1 MEHRRSSTA
10 GGKRKTGLSNN
21 QAQEIMSLTSTI
33 AQRYRLATVMGKQF
47 DGRRDMYHILGYP
60 LQIDFLKYME
70 KYTRQDICG
79 RIVDLPANDTW
90 RRPPVIKDG
99 DEDSS
104 QPDPKSPFLLGLK
117 YLVSRRQLWHYLQRL
132 DRLTGIGRYGVLM
145 IGTTGIDPLDKPV
158 LNNSLKT
165 HTDVIYFSVFS
176 EGSSTITNLV
186 DDPHNE
192 RFGLPESY
200 TLQMGTGL
208 KSETVHW
215 SRTLHVVEDPLED
228 EIYGRP
234 RLERVFN
241 RLEDLLKLIGGGSEA
256 TWKNMDRGLHADV
269 REGFV
274 AEEDDQSAMQDEI
287 EDYING
293 LQRFIRTQGVD
304 IKPLGSDVVDP
315 TGLFGAIIGLI
326 AAAADIP
333 QRILLGSERGEL
345 ASSQDQATW
354 GGRIASRQTSFAEPF
369 ILRPLIDRLIAY
381 GVLPAPKSG
390 SYQVKWLS
398 LFEMSD
404 KEKAETAEKIANAV
418 AKIAPAGATDLVIG
432 PDEFRER
439 VMGWP
444 KREIE
449 ASLLNQEDEIPED
462 LNNDPGNPDK
472 TGQGA

>member
-1 MEHRRSSTA
+1 
-10 GGKRKTGLSNN
+10 
-21 QAQEIMSLTSTI
+21 
-33 AQRYRLATVMGKQF
+33 
-47 DGRRDMYHILGYP
+47 
-60 LQIDFLKYME
+60 
-70 KYTRQDICG
+70 
-79 RIVDLPANDTW
+79 
-90 RRPPVIKDG
+90 
-99 DEDSS
+99 
-104 QPDPKSPFLLGLK
+104 
-117 YLVSRRQLWHYLQRL
+117 
-132 DRLTGIGRYGVLM
+132 M
-145 IGTTGIDPLDKPV
+145 IGTTGIDPLDKPI

-176 EGSSTITNLV
+176 EGSATVNTLV
-186 DDPHNE
+186 QDPHNE

-274 AEEDDQSAMQDEI
+274 AEEDDQNAMQDEI

-293 LQRFIRTQGVD
+293 LRRFIRTQGVD

-390 SYQVKWLS
+390 SYQVEWLS

-462 LNNDPGNPDK
+462 LNNNPGNPDE